1 MICHRKQEEYSRK
14 IKSNTGET
22 FSIDKAIEL
31 MKKFNIDKI
40 KAESNKKSDIDA
52 IFCDKITTRSRL
64 GFSIKSQ
71 LGGASTLLNTSAH
84 TAMKYKVDGI
94 SDISEINAIDSI
106 KNRIKTINGSG
117 GRIEFSQIYSPISKD
132 NLRMID
138 TVLSSITADIVASYY
153 FWYGE

>member
-94 SDISEINAIDSI
+94 SDISEMYPPAPKFHLGICVPRSI
-106 KNRIKTINGSG
+106 LYPTYRKSEIYRQEASESLPPSSYLDYKKT
-117 GRIEFSQIYSPISKD
+117 E
-132 NLRMID
+132 
-138 TVLSSITADIVASYY
+138 SSIR
-153 FWYGE
+153 